1 MISQS
6 LLQRS
11 LPDCQRMV
19 GLTML
24 LGVLWLP
31 TGCTIFP
38 AGRAQPTGQPEADA
52 DSPSVETILAETG
65 SVAADLTYTG
75 TTTPVQQVSLR
86 AQAAGQ
92 VRQLTVDVG
101 DRVARGQLLAQID
114 DSLLTIDVQ
123 EAQSELASRQSEVAQ
138 AEAEVSDAQTEVARA
153 RVELQQAQSDADRLR
168 RLANAGAISEQ
179 EAEQAESTL
188 AIAQQAL
195 NSAQQQVATQRAAV
209 QAAEGQVSSQ
219 QAVLGRSQEQFSFTQ
234 VLAPLN
240 GVVLSR
246 QVDAGDVLQVG
257 DEIAQVGDFSA
268 TRVDIQVS
276 ELDLAQIQ
284 LGQAVQVRLDA
295 FPQQPFTGSITRI
308 SPAADPTARLVP
320 VEVTLANPNGQ
331 IGSGLL
337 ARVTLT
343 PTDTTLVVP
352 TAALDIHEGDTPLV
366 YVVTQQG
373 EQATVEARPVEL
385 GDQQNGQVE
394 IRSGI
399 EAGES
404 IVVRS
409 SSPLSDAQ
417 SVKLSILSAE

>member
-1 MISQS
+1 
-6 LLQRS
+6 
-11 LPDCQRMV
+11 
-19 GLTML
+19 ML

-38 AGRAQPTGQPEADA
+38 EGQAQPTGQPEADA

-209 QAAEGQVSSQ
+209 QAAQGQVSSQ

-373 EQATVEARPVEL
+373 KQATVEARPVEL